1 MMAAKRTSL
10 IVAIAAAC
18 CGIAFAAPS
27 AQSLRDWRRLAG
39 EMVDK
44 EIVAA
49 GVKNER
55 VIKAMRDTPR
65 HEFVPPGE
73 RDHAYLDMALPIGN
87 GQTISPPFVVASM
100 TEAIDPKPGDR
111 VLEIGT
117 GSGYQAAIL
126 SPLVSDVYTIEI
138 VDSLSARATRALKRL
153 GYKNVHT
160 RAGDGY
166 KGWPEAAPFDK
177 IIVTCSPEEVP
188 KPLVEQL
195 KEGGLMVVPVGERYR
210 QTLYLMRKTGGKLKS
225 EALRATL
232 FVPMTGEAESERKIK
247 PDPKKPQIYNG
258 SFEEV
263 VRNSE
268 GKQEPAGWHYQ
279 RQLTL
284 KSDTSAP
291 DGKNYVIFHNTEAG
305 RGCHA
310 LQGFAID
317 GRTVST
323 LELHFQASGDN
334 IAPQSK
340 SDELPRIIITF
351 YDDHRG
357 TIGEESVGGFS
368 GTFPW
373 RAETGRVRVPLKAR
387 EAIIRIGLLGAT
399 GELSLDDLQLTTV
412 RAKLTR

>member
-1 MMAAKRTSL
+1 MMAAQRTSL

-55 VIKAMRDTPR
+55 VVKAMRDTPR

-73 RDHAYLDMALPIGN
+73 RDRAYLDMALPIGN
-87 GQTISPPFVVASM
+87 AQTISPPFVVASM
-100 TEAIDPKPGDR
+100 TEAIDPKPTDR

-117 GSGYQAAIL
+117 GSGYQAAVL
-126 SPLVSDVYTIEI
+126 SPLVRDVYTIEI
-138 VDSLSARATRALKRL
+138 VEPLSARATRTLKRL

-188 KPLVEQL
+188 QPLVAQL
-195 KEGGLMVVPVGERYR
+195 RDGGMMVVPVGERYR
-210 QTLYLMRKTGGKLKS
+210 QTLYLMRKTDGKLKS

-232 FVPMTGEAESERKIK
+232 FVPMTRAAESERKIK
-247 PDPKKPQIYNG
+247 PDPKKPQIFNG

-263 VRNSE
+263 VTNGE
-268 GKQEPAGWHYQ
+268 GKEEPVGWHYQ

-284 KSDTSAP
+284 KSDASAP
-291 DGKNYVIFHNTEAG
+291 NGKYYVTFHNSEPG

-310 LQGFAID
+310 LQGFA
-317 GRTVST
+317 
-323 LELHFQASGDN
+323 
-334 IAPQSK
+334 
-340 SDELPRIIITF
+340 
-351 YDDHRG
+351 
-357 TIGEESVGGFS
+357 
-368 GTFPW
+368 
-373 RAETGRVRVPLKAR
+373 
-387 EAIIRIGLLGAT
+387 
-399 GELSLDDLQLTTV
+399 
-412 RAKLTR
+412 